1 MNNKDFLDYLETQM
15 NYYKSFDRDM
25 YIHYR
30 NKLRVYKKVTDETV
44 DTIIDKIDEVLV
56 DYMFDYGKY
65 EETNDEFFNDKED
78 MFVQV
83 IKELNNRINN
93 K

>member
-30 NKLRVYKKVTDETV
+30 NKLRKYK
-44 DTIIDKIDEVLV
+44 
-56 DYMFDYGKY
+56 
-65 EETNDEFFNDKED
+65 
-78 MFVQV
+78 
-83 IKELNNRINN
+83 LNTT
-93 K
+93 KSG

>member
-30 NKLRVYKKVTDETV
+30 NKLRLYK
-44 DTIIDKIDEVLV
+44 
-56 DYMFDYGKY
+56 
-65 EETNDEFFNDKED
+65 
-78 MFVQV
+78 
-83 IKELNNRINN
+83 LNTT
-93 K
+93 KSG

>member
-30 NKLRVYKKVTDETV
+30 NKLRAHK
-44 DTIIDKIDEVLV
+44 
-56 DYMFDYGKY
+56 
-65 EETNDEFFNDKED
+65 
-78 MFVQV
+78 
-83 IKELNNRINN
+83 LNTTQSG
-93 K
+93 